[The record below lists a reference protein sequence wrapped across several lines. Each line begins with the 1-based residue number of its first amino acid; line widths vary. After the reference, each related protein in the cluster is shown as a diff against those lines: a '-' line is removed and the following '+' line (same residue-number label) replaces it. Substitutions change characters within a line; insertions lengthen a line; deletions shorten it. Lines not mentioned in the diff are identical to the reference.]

1 MIVSPVKSPPRT
13 PRFINA
19 SYAMPALDL
28 MPVSCPLPS
37 SFFSVVRRHHH
48 PAFQIAHGIL
58 RDEVAAEKITQQV
71 FARARRR
78 LERGADSSS
87 VVCWIYH
94 ASLRFSCRYYW
105 KSASPSMRRRLA
117 ETWRCRQTEF
127 ALLDFVRVLALH
139 PGKIE
144 QHDCEMI
151 ALRHVIGLSP
161 VQIGQLLR
169 MHPYEISNRVTW
181 SLERLKEIRPA
192 VFSVPAADE
201 FVQPASA

>member
-1 MIVSPVKSPPRT
+1 
-13 PRFINA
+13 
-19 SYAMPALDL
+19 MPALDF
-28 MPVSCPLPS
+28 MPVSRPVPP
-37 SFFSVVRRHHH
+37 SFFTVVRRHHH

-78 LERGADSSS
+78 LERGADTAS

-105 KSASPSMRRRLA
+105 KAASPSMRRRLA
-117 ETWRCRQTEF
+117 ETWRCRQSEF
-127 ALLDFVRVLALH
+127 SLLDFVRVLALQ

-151 ALRHVIGLSP
+151 ALRHVIGLSL

-169 MHPYEISNRVTW
+169 MHPYEISNRVAW
-181 SLERLKEIRPA
+181 SLERLKETRPCS
-192 VFSVPAADE
+192 FSIPALEE
-201 FVQPASA
+201 FTQPASA